1 MPSNRK
7 YYTSVEW
14 EELICRCKA
23 SGLSDWRW
31 CRENNIST
39 SSFYRQL
46 KKFRNTSVAPI
57 TERPLSDP
65 SAFPEIQE
73 VVPLTVRD
81 ETPVI
86 PEPRQDSPAV
96 RLTVR
101 GLSSISI
108 TMPAAMSYETSSG
121 RQAPYVRRDIRGG
134 KNLLRD
140 RIMFR
145 IFLSSYFLKMSELP
159 ASMSQSMRIK
169 I

>member
-7 YYTSVEW
+7 YYTNVEW

-23 SGLSDWRW
+23 SGLSDWRG

-57 TERPLSDP
+57 TERPLPDP

-86 PEPRQDSPAV
+86 PEPRYDGCFIPDSQ
-96 RLTVR
+96 RDDLLDLRKSR
-101 GLSSISI
+101 G
-108 TMPAAMSYETSSG
+108 
-121 RQAPYVRRDIRGG
+121 IR
-134 KNLLRD
+134 KLV
-140 RIMFR
+140 
-145 IFLSSYFLKMSELP
+145 
-159 ASMSQSMRIK
+159 
-169 I
+169 

>member
-7 YYTSVEW
+7 YYTNVEW

-23 SGLSDWRW
+23 SGLSDWRG

-46 KKFRNTSVAPI
+46 KKFRNTSVAPL
-57 TERPLSDP
+57 TERPLPDP

-86 PEPRQDSPAV
+86 PEHRQDSPAA

-101 GLSSISI
+101 GLSFDIYNNAGSDVVFLIRTDSSFIISAS
-108 TMPAAMSYETSSG
+108 TAVGTSGPGKLRKSGRYHGRSSG
-121 RQAPYVRRDIRGG
+121 G
-134 KNLLRD
+134 
-140 RIMFR
+140 
-145 IFLSSYFLKMSELP
+145 
-159 ASMSQSMRIK
+159 
-169 I
+169 